1 MDYKIF
7 KDRKFILVIGLI
19 VCVVGTLV
27 IGCVVQKKK
36 NQKIIEEVG
45 KNQQAVAEANTGGNI
60 FESPLLQGDQSETQS
75 GLEDNEEVD
84 EVDDEETTEED
95 SSESDNKVEE
105 VKTVNSTSNE
115 ALESFVNKAVSQLGS
130 KPDGNGV
137 TVYGKWYQDNVD
149 GSDNF
154 STAAWCAMF
163 ISWCANDAGISSSTV
178 GYFAECSSWEKNF
191 YIDKGL
197 WHSPSGYTPARGDI
211 IFFDNHNND
220 GVTDHNGIVE
230 SVTSSDVIV
239 IEGNVDNEVKR
250 CTYSLSDP
258 KIHGYGKPNYS
269 KNSENV
275 AADNKAKEKQQ
286 AEARANANVSTSGGS
301 TGQAEKIISVAASQ
315 LGYGENGDGW
325 TKFGQWYQDN
335 IDGSCY
341 FANQAWC
348 AMFVSWCA
356 NEAGVSRDILTPY
369 AYCGYGIQYFK
380 NKGDWHDRSS
390 GYVPKRGDV
399 IFFGADRHTGLV
411 DHSEGGMVY
420 TIEGNSTND
429 SVARK
434 TYSLSYSDING
445 YGSPKYN

>member
-1 MDYKIF
+1 MDYKVF
-7 KDRKFILVIGLI
+7 KDRKFIFAIGLI
-19 VCVVGTLV
+19 VCVVGVLV
-27 IGCVVQKKK
+27 TCCIVQNNKK
-36 NQKIIEEVG
+36 NKIIEEIG
-45 KNQQAVAEANTGGNI
+45 TDNNTVAEANVGELDPAFT
-60 FESPLLQGDQSETQS
+60 L
-75 GLEDNEEVD
+75 DNSDEEVQAD
-84 EVDDEETTEED
+84 EQLNEDTTEE
-95 SSESDNKVEE
+95 EDNNTDKVEKT
-105 VKTVNSTSNE
+105 KTVNNTSNKELE
-115 ALESFVNKAVSQLGS
+115 AFVNKAVSQLGS

-149 GSDNF
+149 GSDSF

-163 ISWCANDAGISSSTV
+163 ISWCASESGISSSTV
-178 GYFAECSSWEKNF
+178 GYYAECSSWEKDF
-191 YIDKGL
+191 YIQNGL
-197 WHSPSGYTPARGDI
+197 WYSPNGYTPARGDI
-211 IFFDNHNND
+211 IFFDNYNND

-250 CTYSLSDP
+250 CTYSLSDS

-275 AADNKAKEKQQ
+275 ASDNKAKETKQ
-286 AEARANANVSTSGGS
+286 AEARTNANVSTSDSS

-315 LGYGENGDGW
+315 LGYAENGDGW

-356 NEAGVSRDILTPY
+356 NESGVSKDILTPY

-411 DHSEGGMVY
+411 DHSENGVVY
-420 TIEGNSTND
+420 TIEGNSTNGA
-429 SVARK
+429 VCRK
-434 TYSLSYSDING
+434 SYDMNYGDING